1 MPDIHILDVVGNT
14 LRVVCH
20 IPVTVANNAAG
31 VAWSVALVN
40 SGNAKASILPVG
52 TGPGQITAP
61 EAAQLAA
68 GTLLEVVM
76 VQPVEINPTPQRG
89 AQEVREI
96 WAQAAQQA
104 LVLQQTLNWFG
115 TTMTRA

>member
-14 LRVVCH
+14 LRVACH
-20 IPVTVANNAAG
+20 IPVPVGNNAAG
-31 VAWSVALVN
+31 VAWSVVLVN
-40 SGNAKASILPVG
+40 SGNAKASILQTG
-52 TGPGQITAP
+52 TGPGQILAA

-68 GTLLEVVM
+68 GTLVEVVM

-96 WAQAAQQA
+96 WAQAAAQSA
-104 LVLQQTLNWFG
+104 VLQQSLNWFG